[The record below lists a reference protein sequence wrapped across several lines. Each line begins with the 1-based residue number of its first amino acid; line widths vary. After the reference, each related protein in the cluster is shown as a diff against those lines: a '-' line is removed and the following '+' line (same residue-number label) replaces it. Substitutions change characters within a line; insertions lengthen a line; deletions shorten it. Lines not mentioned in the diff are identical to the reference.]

1 MIRKS
6 IPGDDKKSLLI
17 ARSRDRR
24 YHFILAGGE
33 VRGVLIQGT
42 RMLRE
47 MQVNHDL
54 GVLESIILGQA
65 YLGTAL
71 MASGLKGDGLVQFKV
86 ECGGPVRGLSVEADS
101 HGTVRGYLMENPI
114 PLEKIPESL
123 DTSLLFG
130 PGFLSVTRY
139 SGEKRNA
146 FTGQVELRTGRLAE
160 DLAAYYKESEQINT
174 VFNLSVQLEPSG
186 VLCGGAAL
194 FLQAM
199 PGADPTVLDMVQ
211 EAALKIPSLSKAFT
225 ADSDAQSFLTTY
237 LGDFQPHVL
246 GDKRVEFMCGCS
258 KARFEKFLEN
268 LSAAEKTDILDNGP
282 FPLVTTCHNCNS
294 SYNFNQEEL
303 AALFDKA

>member
-24 YHFILAGGE
+24 YHFVMAGGA

-47 MQVNHDL
+47 MQMNHDL

-71 MASGLKGDGLVQFKV
+71 IASGLKGDGLVQFKV

-114 PLEKIPESL
+114 PLERVPETL

-139 SGEKRNA
+139 SGENRNA

-160 DLAAYYKESEQINT
+160 DLAAYYEESEQINT
-174 VFNLSVQLEPSG
+174 VFNLSVHLEPTG
-186 VLCGGAAL
+186 VISGGAAM

-199 PGADPTVLDMVQ
+199 PGAEDTVLEMVQ
-211 EAALKIPSLSKAFT
+211 EAALKIPSLGINFT
-225 ADSDAQSFLTTY
+225 AETDTQTFLNTY

-258 KARFEKFLEN
+258 KERFEKFLVN
-268 LSAAEKTDILDNGP
+268 LSGAEQTEILENGP

-294 SYNFNQEEL
+294 SYEFDKEEL
-303 AALFDKA
+303 AALFKKP

>member
-1 MIRKS
+1 MIKKA

-24 YHFILAGGE
+24 YHFVLAGGA

-47 MQVNHDL
+47 MQMNHEL

-71 MASGLKGDGLVQFKV
+71 IASGLKGDGLVQFKV

-101 HGTVRGYLMENPI
+101 HGTVRGYLAENPI
-114 PLEKIPESL
+114 PLEKVPETL

-139 SGEKRNA
+139 SGENRNA

-160 DLAAYYKESEQINT
+160 DLAAYYEESEQVNT
-174 VFNLSVQLEPSG
+174 VFNLSVHLDTAG
-186 VLCGGAAL
+186 VITGGAAL

-199 PGADPTVLDMVQ
+199 PGAEDTVLEMVQ
-211 EAALKIPSLSKAFT
+211 EAALKIPSLSQTFT
-225 ADSDAQSFLTTY
+225 AETDTQTFLSAY
-237 LGDFQPHVL
+237 LGDFQPHLL

-258 KARFEKFLEN
+258 KTRFEKFLAN
-268 LSAAEKTDILDNGP
+268 LSGGEQKEILENGP

-294 SYNFNQEEL
+294 SYDFDKEEL
-303 AALFDKA
+303 VSLFNKS